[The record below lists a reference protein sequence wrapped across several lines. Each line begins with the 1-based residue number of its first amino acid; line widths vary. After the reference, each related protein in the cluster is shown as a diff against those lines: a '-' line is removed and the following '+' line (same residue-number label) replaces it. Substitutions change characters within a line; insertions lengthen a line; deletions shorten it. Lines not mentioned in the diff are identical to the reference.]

1 MTPGAM
7 HASRR
12 LDSQLKAQQV
22 RAAVGALVTA
32 GRPATIA
39 QVAREAGVSRKFIY
53 AHPEPRAEIEHR
65 GLAAAARP
73 GVGLAAQARVSAAS
87 LRADAENARARDHR
101 LRQQVSALEQRL
113 SEALGRQVADA
124 LSGQEL
130 LDDPVETLRADFAGA
145 QQRVFELKEALAEAG
160 EELTAVREINHELL
174 ARANRAGG

>member
-1 MTPGAM
+1 M

-39 QVAREAGVSRKFIY
+39 QVGVSRKFIY
-53 AHPEPRAEIEHR
+53 AHPELRAEIEHR

-87 LRADAENARARDHR
+87 LRADAENARARDQR

>member
-1 MTPGAM
+1 MPIVHRDHHACAAGAG
-7 HASRR
+7 
-12 LDSQLKAQQV
+12 LEPP
-22 RAAVGALVTA
+22 
-32 GRPATIA
+32 PA
-39 QVAREAGVSRKFIY
+39 RSY
-53 AHPEPRAEIEHR
+53 
-65 GLAAAARP
+65 
-73 GVGLAAQARVSAAS
+73 
-87 LRADAENARARDHR
+87 DAENSRARNQR

>member
-1 MTPGAM
+1 M

-53 AHPEPRAEIEHR
+53 AHPELRAEIEHR

-87 LRADAENARARDHR
+87 LRADAENARARNQR
-101 LRQQVSALEQRL
+101 LRQQVSALE
-113 SEALGRQVADA
+113 
-124 LSGQEL
+124 
-130 LDDPVETLRADFAGA
+130 
-145 QQRVFELKEALAEAG
+145 QRVFELKEALAEAG
-160 EELTAVREINHELL
+160 EELTAVREINRELL